1 VGVKLSDDELLTR
14 GRLLRASFNN
24 TLRLA
29 RSLGCKLDD
38 RRNFTEREWPGV
50 VIDRILAARRA
61 ELVREG
67 AA

>member
-1 VGVKLSDDELLTR
+1 MKLNDEEVLTR
-14 GRLLRASFNN
+14 TRLLRASFAN

-29 RSLGCKLDD
+29 RSLGVRLDD
-38 RRNFTEREWPGV
+38 RRNFTDREWPAI

>member
-1 VGVKLSDDELLTR
+1 MKLSDNELLTR
-14 GRLLRASFNN
+14 GRLLRASPTN
-24 TLRLA
+24 TMRLA
-29 RSLGCKLDD
+29 RSLGVRLDD
-38 RRNFTEREWPGV
+38 RRNFTEREWLGV